1 MELDEFSSQ
10 LFLLK
15 PSYVKTQ
22 YKPQINTIVHFI
34 SKAQLVSY
42 SVLNYCIFY
51 LKPRTKYSRDM
62 TCSCPP
68 PPQVPQ
74 VINARRVTLT
84 QPLPLSIYTMDYV
97 VLYLYLP
104 TSTSLPTSP
113 LRALSNLA
121 SSHPLQISLYYSYT
135 LEWI

>member
-1 MELDEFSSQ
+1 MNTVPNCV
-10 LFLLK
+10 FLLK

-22 YKPQINTIVHFI
+22 CKPQINTTVHFI

-42 SVLNYCIFY
+42 SFLNYCIFY

-68 PPQVPQ
+68 PPQGPQ
-74 VINARRVTLT
+74 VIYGRRVTLT
-84 QPLPLSIYTMDYV
+84 QPLPLSIYTMGYV

-104 TSTSLPTSP
+104 TSTSLPPSP
-113 LRALSNLA
+113 VRALSNLA
-121 SSHPLQISLYYSYT
+121 ASHPL
-135 LEWI
+135 